1 MFIIEKLEETDIG
14 RRCGSCKSEENLRV
28 LKMKEAGIQNNFISI
43 VVCQNCLKELSDK
56 ILKDLENQ
64 NDH

>member
-1 MFIIEKLEETDIG
+1 MFVIEKLEETDIG
-14 RRCGSCKSEENLRV
+14 RRCGSCKSEEKLRV

-56 ILKDLENQ
+56 ILKDLGN
-64 NDH
+64 